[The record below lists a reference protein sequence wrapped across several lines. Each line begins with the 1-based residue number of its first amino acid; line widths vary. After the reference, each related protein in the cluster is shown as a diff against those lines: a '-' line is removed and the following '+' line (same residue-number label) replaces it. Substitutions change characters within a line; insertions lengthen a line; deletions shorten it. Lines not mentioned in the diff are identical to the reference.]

1 MLRLVRVTYTK
12 FWWNEIE
19 SLATRNFAINAQF
32 YMYFYKKKSLPIFLR
47 NVKIS
52 IWTFL
57 FYKKNVFSKFQ
68 RDVISYWVFVR
79 ISFLTCFETF
89 KWSFA
94 TLVNGKQ
101 NLWYLNVKSSIKL
114 NGLWKLYGQFNESS
128 FSWILQNFIRAF

>member
-32 YMYFYKKKSLPIFLR
+32 YMYFYKKESLPIFLS

-57 FYKKNVFSKFQ
+57 FYKKNVFFKISKGCYFLLG
-68 RDVISYWVFVR
+68 VR
-79 ISFLTCFETF
+79 TDIIF
-89 KWSFA
+89 
-94 TLVNGKQ
+94 
-101 NLWYLNVKSSIKL
+101 NLFWDI
-114 NGLWKLYGQFNESS
+114 
-128 FSWILQNFIRAF
+128 